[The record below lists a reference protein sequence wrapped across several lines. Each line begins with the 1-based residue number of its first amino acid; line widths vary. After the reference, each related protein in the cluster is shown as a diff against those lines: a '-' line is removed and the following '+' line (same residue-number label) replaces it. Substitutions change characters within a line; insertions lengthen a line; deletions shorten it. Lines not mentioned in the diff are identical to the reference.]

1 MSDDSAKRLHEFFA
15 QLPAVQREQL
25 LDYAEFLVA
34 RHGAPAPAVPVP
46 APENIPRPAQ
56 ESVVKAIKR
65 LSATYPMVNRN
76 KMLNETSLLMMQ
88 HVMHGRDA
96 VEVIDDLEAL
106 FRAHYE
112 RLLKSER

>member
-1 MSDDSAKRLHEFFA
+1 MSEDLARRLCELLA
-15 QLPAVQREQL
+15 QLPLAQREQL
-25 LDYAEFLVA
+25 LDYAEFLLARYRAPVLVA
-34 RHGAPAPAVPVP
+34 PVP

-65 LSATYPMVNRN
+65 LSATYPMVNRS
-76 KMLNETSLLMMQ
+76 KMLSETSLLMMQ
-88 HVMHGRDA
+88 HVMQGRDS

-112 RLLKSER
+112 RLMASER